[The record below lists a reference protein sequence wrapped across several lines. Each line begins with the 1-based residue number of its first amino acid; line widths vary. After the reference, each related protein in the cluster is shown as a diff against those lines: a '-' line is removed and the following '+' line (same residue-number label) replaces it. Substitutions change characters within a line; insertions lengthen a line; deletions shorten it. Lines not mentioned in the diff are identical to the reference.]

1 MSIVPSVI
9 SLIKKYDVRAKK
21 RFSQNFLTPQPT
33 LEKIIAALS
42 PHADDVVVEI
52 GPGLGVMTALLANSV
67 QHVFAVDLDQEMLAI
82 AQQEFGEI
90 KNITWLQQDFLTYDL
105 PSHVNKV
112 LGNIPYEIT
121 SQIIFK
127 LIENRN
133 TLQSAVLL
141 MQKEVAER
149 ICAKPRTKDYGILSV
164 QCQALTN
171 VKKCF
176 DVSPQSFIPAPKVAS
191 SVVLFEFHNPMIA
204 EENRSAFQ
212 KLVRASFA
220 QRRKILKT
228 SLIKQ
233 KFFSNEQAEK
243 IWAELQISPTARA
256 EELSVEQ
263 FVSLFF
269 HLSKHC

>member
-1 MSIVPSVI
+1 MNQVPSVV
-9 SLIKKYDVRAKK
+9 SLIKKYEVRAKK

-33 LEKIIAALS
+33 LEKIIATLS
-42 PHADDVVVEI
+42 PHQNDVVLEI
-52 GPGLGVMTALLANSV
+52 GPGLGVMTALLASCV
-67 QHVFAVDLDQEMLAI
+67 QRVFAVDLDQEMLAI

-105 PSHVNKV
+105 PHNINKV

-127 LIENRN
+127 LIESRSA
-133 TLQSAVLL
+133 LQSAVLL

-149 ICAKPRTKDYGILSV
+149 ICAKPRSKDYGILSV
-164 QCQALTN
+164 QCQALAN

-176 DVSPQSFIPAPKVAS
+176 DVSAKSFIPAPKVDS
-191 SVVLFEFHNPMIA
+191 SVVLFEFNNTLVS
-204 EENRSAFQ
+204 ETKRSAFQ
-212 KLVRASFA
+212 RLVRSAFA

-228 SLIKQ
+228 SLNKQ
-233 KFFSNEQAEK
+233 SFFSSEQAEK
-243 IWAELQISPTARA
+243 IWAELGILPTARA

-263 FVSLFF
+263 FVSLLQA
-269 HLSKHC
+269 LS